1 MMKKHILL
9 LLALLLALAACAA
22 DTGETG
28 DTAQPD
34 AGDSGD
40 TIEATDSADTTEDP
54 IEVTWGTLTAEEAK
68 ARMDSGDPVTVVDVR
83 TATEY
88 AEGHIEGALLLPN
101 EEIGTT
107 PPSLL
112 PDKDAEILLYC
123 RSGNRT
129 QQAAKKLTAMGYTNV
144 YDFGGIID
152 WPYETVTGE
161 FVVPDELREPGVLEG
176 FTSEDL
182 DGNPV
187 DDSIF
192 ADYPVT
198 MINVWATFC
207 SPCIDEMPDLG
218 ALAEEYA
225 PKGLQIIGVVSD
237 VSDYNGGY
245 SQDMVDLAREIVEK
259 TGADYLHLMPSTDLI
274 ERKLGEIQAVPT
286 TFFVDEHGAEIGEPL
301 TGARSADEWRS
312 VLDYMLETYGDAS

>member
-1 MMKKHILL
+1 MKRIVFL
-9 LLALLLALAACAA
+9 LLALLLVLTACAA
-22 DTGETG
+22 ESDNSAPVDSSETTGTTDT
-28 DTAQPD
+28 DTAPV
-34 AGDSGD
+34 
-40 TIEATDSADTTEDP
+40 
-54 IEVTWGTLTAEEAK
+54 EVTWGTLTAEEAK

-83 TATEY
+83 TAQEY
-88 AEGHIEGALLLPN
+88 ADGHIEGALLLPN
-101 EEIGTT
+101 EEIGTKE
-107 PPSLL
+107 PYLL

-161 FVVPDELREPGVLEG
+161 FVVPEELREPGVLEG

-182 DGNPV
+182 SGNAV
-187 DDSIF
+187 DSSIF

-207 SPCIDEMPDLG
+207 SPCIEEMPDLG
-218 ALAEEYA
+218 ALADEYA
-225 PKGLQIIGVVSD
+225 PKGLQIIGIVSD
-237 VSDYNGGY
+237 VGDGSGGY
-245 SQDMVDLAREIVEK
+245 DPEMTDLAREIVEI
-259 TGADYLHLMPSTDLI
+259 TGSDYLHLMPSADLI

-286 TFFVDEHGAEIGEPL
+286 TFFVDENGAEIGEPL
-301 TGARSADEWRS
+301 VGARSADEWRS
-312 VLDYMLETYGDAS
+312 VLDYMLETYGEAS

>member
-9 LLALLLALAACAA
+9 LLLALLLVLSACAA
-22 DTGETG
+22 DTGEA
-28 DTAQPD
+28 AQPD
-34 AGDSGD
+34 TGDSSE
-40 TIEATDSADTTEDP
+40 TTDSADTAADP

-88 AEGHIEGALLLPN
+88 ADGHIEGALLLPN

-198 MINVWATFC
+198 MVNVWATFC

-218 ALAEEYA
+218 ALAAEYA

-237 VSDYNGGY
+237 ATDYQGGY
-245 SQDMVDLAREIVEK
+245 NQEMVDLAREIVDI
-259 TGADYLHLMPSTDLI
+259 TGANYLHLLPSADLM

-301 TGARSADEWRS
+301 TGAHSADEWRS

>member
-1 MMKKHILL
+1 MKKHLLL
-9 LLALLLALAACAA
+9 LLALLLVLTACAA
-22 DTGETG
+22 KSD
-28 DTAQPD
+28 DKAP
-34 AGDSGD
+34 
-40 TIEATDSADTTEDP
+40 ADTSETAETNETTDTTDTDAV
-54 IEVTWGTLTAEEAK
+54 EVTWGTLTAAEAK

-83 TATEY
+83 TAQEY

-101 EEIGTT
+101 EEIGTKE
-107 PPSLL
+107 PYLL

-161 FVVPDELREPGVLEG
+161 FVVPEELREPGVLEG

-182 DGNPV
+182 SGNAV
-187 DDSIF
+187 DSSIF

-218 ALAEEYA
+218 ALADEYA
-225 PKGLQIIGVVSD
+225 PKGLQIIGIVSD
-237 VSDYNGGY
+237 VGDGSGGY
-245 SQDMVDLAREIVEK
+245 DQEMIDLALEIVEI
-259 TGADYLHLMPSTDLI
+259 TGADYLHLMPSADLI

-286 TFFVDEHGAEIGEPL
+286 TFFVDENGAEIGEPL
-301 TGARSADEWRS
+301 VGARSADEWRS
-312 VLDYMLETYGDAS
+312 VLDYMLETYGEAS

>member
-1 MMKKHILL
+1 MKKNTLLL
-9 LLALLLALAACAA
+9 LLAALLLVLAACAA
-22 DTGETG
+22 DPAESS
-28 DTAQPD
+28 QPD
-34 AGDSGD
+34 PQETSE
-40 TIEATDSADTTEDP
+40 TEETTDSMDSVE
-54 IEVTWGTLTAEEAK
+54 ITWGTLTAEEAK

-107 PPSLL
+107 PPYLL

-144 YDFGGIID
+144 YDFGGILD

-161 FVVPDELREPGVLEG
+161 FVVPEELRQPGVLEG

-182 DGNPV
+182 DGNAV
-187 DDSIF
+187 DSSIF
-192 ADYPVT
+192 EGYPVT
-198 MINVWATFC
+198 MVNVWATFC
-207 SPCIDEMPDLG
+207 TPCINEMPDLG
-218 ALAEEYA
+218 ELAAEYA
-225 PKGLQIIGVVSD
+225 PKGLQIIGIVSD

-245 SQDMVDLAREIVEK
+245 SEEMTDLAREIVDA

-286 TFFVDEHGAEIGEPL
+286 TFFVDENGAEIGEML
-301 TGARSADEWRS
+301 VGARSADDWRA
-312 VLDYMLETYGDAS
+312 VFDDLLATYGDPS